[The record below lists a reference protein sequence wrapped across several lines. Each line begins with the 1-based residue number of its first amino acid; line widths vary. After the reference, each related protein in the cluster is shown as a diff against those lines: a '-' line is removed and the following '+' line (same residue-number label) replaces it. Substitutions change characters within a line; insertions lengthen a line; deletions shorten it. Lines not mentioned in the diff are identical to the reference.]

1 MGSQQGHKVRLKN
14 GSLQHLVPLAAL
26 LKREFDND
34 KAEYPVIRHGLACQ
48 AKKGEDHTMV
58 KTDCQRVFGDGSS
71 TFAVFGV
78 LDGHNGASAAI
89 YAKENLLHNVL
100 SALPA
105 TLSRDEWLAALP
117 RALVAGFVKTDKGFQ
132 ERGET
137 SGTTVT
143 FVVVDKW
150 TVTVASVG
158 DSRCILD
165 PLGGVVSALTVDH
178 RFEENAEER
187 DRVKGC
193 GGEVG
198 RLSLAG
204 GAEIGPLRCWPG
216 GLCLSRSIGDV
227 DVGDFI
233 VPIPHVKQ
241 IKLSKA
247 GGRLIIASDGV
258 WDALSCEKAAKCCRG
273 LPAEL
278 AARQV
283 VKESLRSQGL
293 RDDTTCLVVDLMPP
307 DNYIPSLPSP
317 IKKQTKLKSLLF
329 GWRSKEST
337 AVVANKPSDVGIVEE
352 LFEEGSARL
361 AERLGLDPSLGILNC
376 AICEINMTFID
387 GISVHAGSVFSM
399 TNRTLEGPF
408 LCTSCKAKKDAM
420 KGSQCFEVQ

>member
-1 MGSQQGHKVRLKN
+1 MDLERDLKVRIKSN
-14 GSLQHLVPLAAL
+14 SVQCMVPLAAL
-26 LKREFDND
+26 LKSEFETD
-34 KAEYPVIRHGLACQ
+34 KGETPIIRYGQACHD
-48 AKKGEDHTMV
+48 KKGEDHTMAKV
-58 KTDCQRVFGDGSS
+58 DCQRIPADGAS

-78 LDGHNGASAAI
+78 FDGHNGASAAVFS
-89 YAKENLLHNVL
+89 KENLLRNVM
-100 SALPA
+100 SALP
-105 TLSRDEWLAALP
+105 TTTSRDDWLAALP
-117 RALVAGFVKTDKGFQ
+117 RALVAGFIKTDIDFQ
-132 ERGET
+132 GRGEM
-137 SGTTVT
+137 SGTTAT
-143 FVVVDKW
+143 FVLVDKW

-165 PLGGVVSALTVDH
+165 AFGGGVSALSVDH

-187 DRVKGC
+187 KRVMDC
-193 GGEVG
+193 GGEVC

-283 VKESLRSQGL
+283 VKESLRTRGL
-293 RDDTTCLVVDLMPP
+293 RDDTTCLVVDLLPP
-307 DNYIPSLPSP
+307 VSYISTMPSLV
-317 IKKQTKLKSLLF
+317 KKQTNLKSIIAK
-329 GWRSKEST
+329 WRSKESS
-337 AVVANKPSDVGIVEE
+337 AVVASKPNAVSFVEE
-352 LFEEGSARL
+352 LFEAGSAKL
-361 AERLGLDPSLGILNC
+361 AERLGSDPSLGVLNC
-376 AICEINMTFID
+376 AICQANMTLHD
-387 GISVHAGSVFSM
+387 GISVHAGSAFSV
-399 TNRTLEGPF
+399 TNQTSEGPF
-408 LCTSCKAKKDAM
+408 LCSTCKAKKDAM
-420 KGSQCFEVQ
+420 EGKPRP